1 MFTHFCFFFQYPQNE
16 EIECLSWTQPKE
28 RWCHVAKWHNGSREC
43 VCNGLSSYV
52 LNLTA
57 THSELKIPKK
67 IHQFCRTKTHFLPFP
82 KKWQKNQFYI
92 QLKRRFKFFD
102 WNRTLFLYVLD
113 HSATGR
119 DVLMDLKDEAAAIDG
134 RGYSSHFGKE
144 ATSAEATMTSTM
156 IVIVAVSATFLVIS
170 VLSAGLLVVYCRRVK
185 VCI

>member
-1 MFTHFCFFFQYPQNE
+1 MFFVISQKWSNFLTEIAHF
-16 EIECLSWTQPKE
+16 
-28 RWCHVAKWHNGSREC
+28 
-43 VCNGLSSYV
+43 
-52 LNLTA
+52 
-57 THSELKIPKK
+57 
-67 IHQFCRTKTHFLPFP
+67 
-82 KKWQKNQFYI
+82 
-92 QLKRRFKFFD
+92 
-102 WNRTLFLYVLD
+102 FLYVLD

>member
-1 MFTHFCFFFQYPQNE
+1 MLSKEAPKHVEHRQYIFSLSILLLFTYFCFFFQYPQNE

-52 LNLTA
+52 LNLT
-57 THSELKIPKK
+57 
-67 IHQFCRTKTHFLPFP
+67 R
-82 KKWQKNQFYI
+82 
-92 QLKRRFKFFD
+92 
-102 WNRTLFLYVLD
+102 
-113 HSATGR
+113 GR
-119 DVLMDLKDEAAAIDG
+119 DVLMDLKEATAIDG

-144 ATSAEATMTSTM
+144 ATAAEATMTSTM